1 MRLTRE
7 TAKNVA
13 RNIIE
18 DGFKGGLGVYDNKRI
33 WFKVQSVD
41 YSKSGIDVNKFQPK
55 LLNIGSHTF
64 DKDLYGN
71 GSKLGIGKLS
81 SALYL
86 LFNYV
91 EDTLD
96 CTSSEKLHELTL
108 EALNNRHRSR

>member
-18 DGFKGGLGVYDNKRI
+18 DGYKGDLGVYDNKRI
-33 WFKVQSVD
+33 WFKVQGVD
-41 YSKSGIDVNKFQPK
+41 YSGSGLEDNKFLPK
-55 LLNIGSHTF
+55 LRNIGSHTF
-64 DKDLYGN
+64 DVHSYGD
-71 GSKLGIGKLS
+71 GRKLGIVKLS

-91 EDTLD
+91 EEPLD
-96 CTSSEKLHELTL
+96 CSDTDKLHQTTL
-108 EALNNRHRSR
+108 EALNNRHRAR

>member
-18 DGFKGGLGVYDNKRI
+18 DGYKGDLGVYDNNRI
-33 WFKVQSVD
+33 WFKVQGVD
-41 YSKSGIDVNKFQPK
+41 YSGSGLEENKFVPK
-55 LLNIGSHTF
+55 LRNIGSHTF
-64 DKDLYGN
+64 DEHNYGD

-81 SALYL
+81 SSLYL

-91 EDTLD
+91 EEPLD
-96 CTSSEKLHELTL
+96 CADTGKLQQTTI
-108 EALNNRHRSR
+108 EALNNRHRAR